1 MDKTLLKTK
10 FMDIYF
16 STLQIGVGVF
26 FVPDHKTLHITLL
39 VIELCFYFGRWQK
52 MGMTIENVANTLT
65 KSLENEIKRTGEDT

>member
-39 VIELCFYFGRWQK
+39 VIELCFYFGRW
-52 MGMTIENVANTLT
+52 
-65 KSLENEIKRTGEDT
+65 